1 LQQSGTPLRL
11 FCRLNRRQRAAGCVM
26 KERHMSTPEPE
37 NKNQPQTDIGA
48 ELRELGQQIEQAVR
62 AALESDRAKQ
72 VQSDISAGFKEI
84 GAQLH
89 KAIDAL
95 KDDPRVQRLAEKGEE
110 AVSKARSSQ
119 AAHDFQEALARG
131 IAQLNEQLSAF
142 VHRVRTEHPPEGSA
156 PATGE
161 TTRLD
166 PDEKP

>member
-1 LQQSGTPLRL
+1 
-11 FCRLNRRQRAAGCVM
+11 
-26 KERHMSTPEPE
+26 MSTPEPD

-62 AALESDRAKQ
+62 TALESDRAKQ
-72 VQSDISAGFKEI
+72 VQNDISAGFKEI
-84 GAQLH
+84 GAQLN
-89 KAIDAL
+89 KAIESI
-95 KDDPRVQRLAEKGEE
+95 KDDPRVQQLAEKGEE

-119 AAHDFQEALARG
+119 AANDFQEALARG

-142 VHRVRTEHPPEGSA
+142 VTRMRSEAPPEGGA
-156 PATGE
+156 ATTGE

>member
-1 LQQSGTPLRL
+1 
-11 FCRLNRRQRAAGCVM
+11 M
-26 KERHMSTPEPE
+26 KEMHMSTPEPE
-37 NKNQPQTDIGA
+37 NKNQSQADIGA

-62 AALESDRAKQ
+62 TALESDRAKQ
-72 VQSDISAGFKEI
+72 VQNDISAGFKEI
-84 GAQLH
+84 GAQLN
-89 KAIDAL
+89 KAIESI
-95 KDDPRVQRLAEKGEE
+95 KDDPRVQQLAEKGEE
-110 AVSKARSSQ
+110 AVSKARTSQ

-142 VHRVRTEHPPEGSA
+142 VNRVRSDAPEGTT